1 MKYAVTAEQ
10 LEFLTG
16 DNVPFKGTVTLLE
29 LVEAGHEVLATAAL
43 QFQPREL
50 VERVL
55 YRYNRE
61 IGLPPA
67 QVRNLSDPA
76 AWDHVIDHIEGDA
89 RNPNWRDILIEELSR

>member
-1 MKYAVTAEQ
+1 MKYTVTAEQ

-16 DNVPFKGTVTLLE
+16 GNVPFKGTVTLLE

-61 IGLPPA
+61 IGLPPM
-67 QVRNLSDPA
+67 QSDNLSDPA
-76 AWDHVIDHIEGDA
+76 AWDHVISHIEGDA
-89 RNPNWRDILIEELSR
+89 RNPNWRDILIEELSK